1 MSTVS
6 TERPDDTNAP
16 AGAPVIELRGI
27 TKRFPGVVANSDV
40 NLTVGRGEVHAVV
53 GENGA
58 GKSTLM
64 KTLYG
69 MHQPDEGT
77 ILLEGRPVVFKTPTA
92 AIAAGIGMV
101 HQHFMLA
108 DNFTVLENIIL
119 GSEPE
124 RGGRIDFEAARAKVQ
139 QISDSYGLGLRP
151 DRLVEDLSVADQQR
165 VEIAKVLYRGARVLI
180 LDEPTAVLVPQ
191 EVDELFANLAG
202 LRAEGLSVIFISH
215 KLDEVLKVADRI
227 TVIRRGTT
235 VGTADPKAV
244 TARQLA
250 EMMVGSELPVPE
262 TRESTVTDHVQLG
275 VRGVSAVGSEGTTV
289 LDDVSFEVHR
299 GEVVGFAGVEG
310 NGQSELVEM
319 LLGLVHPTAG
329 SVTLDGEDITAW
341 STERR
346 REHGIAFVPEDRH
359 RQALMLSAPLWENR
373 VLGHQWSHALFRRA
387 FLRRRFARDDTARIM
402 REYDVRAPGPD
413 TLAVALSGGNQQK
426 LIIGRELESGPSVL
440 VAAHP
445 TRGVDVGAQAAI
457 WDRIRD
463 ARSEGL
469 ATLLISADLEELI
482 GLSDTLYVI
491 LRGPSG
497 RQAGPGHRH
506 ARGPRVLHD
515 RRRRPRRRR
524 TGRGPATGTWPP
536 PEGNPGMNRLR
547 RGVVTGLVPAVVALL
562 VSLVVLA
569 IVLALLGVD
578 PVKSLK
584 ALFDFGPTPRAESN
598 QVRTWIN
605 QSVPLF
611 LSGLAVS
618 VGFRM
623 NLFNIGVE
631 GQYSVAAVVAAAA
644 GAMVHLP
651 QVLHIAFILLVAMAA
666 GAAYASV
673 PAVLKVKRG
682 VNEVITTIM
691 LNSIAVGLIAYLLRG
706 PLHDPALAKNASPST
721 RPLPESAWF
730 PGFRSVF
737 ETFGLQPPSREVGG
751 FIFVA
756 IVVGVI
762 VSVVMNR
769 TRFGFALRASGR
781 NSTAA
786 AASGIPAGRMTM
798 QAMLLSGALAGLVGM
813 PQVLGEDHAYGINF
827 VAGLGFSGI
836 AVALLGRNSPG
847 GIAAAALLFA
857 FLDRAGPSLQR
868 VDIPPSVVVITQG
881 VIVLSVV
888 IVNEVARRM
897 LERSEERRVGGARS
911 ATPPAAPQPAEVPA

>member
-6 TERPDDTNAP
+6 TERPDDADAP

-77 ILLEGRPVVFKTPTA
+77 ILLEGRPVVFRTPTA

-124 RGGRIDFEAARAKVQ
+124 RGGRIDFEAARAKVL

-235 VGTADPKAV
+235 VGTADPRSV

-275 VRGVSAVGSEGTTV
+275 VRGVTAVGSEGTTV
-289 LDDVSFEVHR
+289 LDDISFDLHR

-346 REHGIAFVPEDRH
+346 RERGIAFVPEDRH
-359 RQALMLSAPLWENR
+359 RQALLLDAPLWENR
-373 VLGHQWSHALFRRA
+373 VLGHQWSQALFRRG
-387 FLRRRFARDDTARIM
+387 FLRRRSARDDTSRIM

-413 TLAVALSGGNQQK
+413 TLAGALSGGNQQK
-426 LIIGRELESGPSVL
+426 LIIGRELEGGPSVL

-463 ARSEGL
+463 ARSDGL

-491 LRGPSG
+491 LRG
-497 RQAGPGHRH
+497 RLV
-506 ARGPRVLHD
+506 ARLD
-515 RRRRPRRRR
+515 
-524 TGRGPATGTWPP
+524 PATVT
-536 PEGNPGMNRLR
+536 PEDLGSYM
-547 RGVVTGLVPAVVALL
+547 TG
-562 VSLVVLA
+562 
-569 IVLALLGVD
+569 
-578 PVKSLK
+578 
-584 ALFDFGPTPRAESN
+584 
-598 QVRTWIN
+598 
-605 QSVPLF
+605 
-611 LSGLAVS
+611 
-618 VGFRM
+618 
-623 NLFNIGVE
+623 
-631 GQYSVAAVVAAAA
+631 AA
-644 GAMVHLP
+644 G
-651 QVLHIAFILLVAMAA
+651 
-666 GAAYASV
+666 
-673 PAVLKVKRG
+673 
-682 VNEVITTIM
+682 
-691 LNSIAVGLIAYLLRG
+691 
-706 PLHDPALAKNASPST
+706 D
-721 RPLPESAWF
+721 
-730 PGFRSVF
+730 
-737 ETFGLQPPSREVGG
+737 
-751 FIFVA
+751 
-756 IVVGVI
+756 
-762 VSVVMNR
+762 
-769 TRFGFALRASGR
+769 
-781 NSTAA
+781 
-786 AASGIPAGRMTM
+786 
-798 QAMLLSGALAGLVGM
+798 
-813 PQVLGEDHAYGINF
+813 D
-827 VAGLGFSGI
+827 
-836 AVALLGRNSPG
+836 
-847 GIAAAALLFA
+847 
-857 FLDRAGPSLQR
+857 
-868 VDIPPSVVVITQG
+868 
-881 VIVLSVV
+881 
-888 IVNEVARRM
+888 
-897 LERSEERRVGGARS
+897 GGAPVTDPRP
-911 ATPPAAPQPAEVPA
+911 APGTHPKGTPA